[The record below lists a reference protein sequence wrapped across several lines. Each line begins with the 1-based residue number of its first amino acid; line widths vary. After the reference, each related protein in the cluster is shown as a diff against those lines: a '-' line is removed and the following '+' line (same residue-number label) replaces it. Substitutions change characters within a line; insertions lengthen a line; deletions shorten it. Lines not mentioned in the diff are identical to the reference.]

1 MPRLTAEEFQQRI
14 QAIGTCEDET
24 ERRTLLADLSTD
36 GSETFTHFATVETE
50 RDTAQS
56 DNEKLRAA
64 NMKLFLK
71 VGDPGKKTEEEPG
84 SPAAKLKFEDLFN
97 EKGGIK

>member
-1 MPRLTAEEFQQRI
+1 MARLTAEEFQQRI
-14 QAIGTCEDET
+14 QAIGTCEDDT

-36 GSETFTHFATVETE
+36 GGETFTHFATVETE
-50 RDTAQS
+50 RDSARD

-71 VGDPGKKTEEEPG
+71 VGEPGKTDPDKPEDT
-84 SPAAKLKFEDLFN
+84 KKRRFEDLFN
-97 EKGGIK
+97 DKGGIK